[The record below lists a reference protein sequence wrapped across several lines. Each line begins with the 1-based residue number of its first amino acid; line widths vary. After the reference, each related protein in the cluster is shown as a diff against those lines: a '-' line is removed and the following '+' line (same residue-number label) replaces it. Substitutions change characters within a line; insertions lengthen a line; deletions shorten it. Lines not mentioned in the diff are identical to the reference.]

1 MLYLS
6 ITVIITLYNEGKT
19 PQLQDTG
26 GAMLHSPTTMCQRQM
41 FQFTINYFNDTEARC
56 SDRALLH
63 IEALWN
69 LTFNA

>member
-6 ITVIITLYNEGKT
+6 ITVMITLYNEGKT

-26 GAMLHSPTTMCQRQM
+26 GAMLHSPTTMCRADVP
-41 FQFTINYFNDTEARC
+41 FHNFNDTEARC

-63 IEALWN
+63 IEGLWN
-69 LTFNA
+69 FTFDA

>member
-6 ITVIITLYNEGKT
+6 ITMIITLYNEGET
-19 PQLQDTG
+19 PPLQDTG

-41 FQFTINYFNDTEARC
+41 FQFTISMTRRRGAPIV
-56 SDRALLH
+56 H

-69 LTFNA
+69 LTFDA